1 MQGTAADIIKLAMIS
16 VDKWLEENQLVLRH
30 HHAIHDE
37 LVLEVPISEV
47 ELIVKELP
55 PLMENAA
62 TLSIPL
68 IVDLGLG
75 RNWDQAH

>member
-1 MQGTAADIIKLAMIS
+1 MCIRDSIIKLAMIS
-16 VDKWLEENQLVLRH
+16 VDRWLEENQLGSGITMQV
-30 HHAIHDE
+30 HDE

-47 ELIVKELP
+47 ELIVRELP